1 MKAALRLAVL
11 LLAVTAATAR
21 AAPPQIN
28 LRVEMRAAAPSV
40 DAAAPGD
47 RVVDS
52 RRGTTPAPGDF
63 SVGTARSIGGDG
75 EVAQV
80 IVLNGAPA
88 SLRVSQ
94 RAPLPTGEWAWG
106 GRDAGVAQSRVWIDV
121 GRGFQ
126 VQPSWPGGQRP
137 VALEIR
143 AETSVGTTAQTKLS
157 VPLGE
162 WVEFAATAGAALQV
176 RVSPQR

>member
-1 MKAALRLAVL
+1 MKAALHLAAL
-11 LLAVTAATAR
+11 LVTAATATTAD
-21 AAPPQIN
+21 AAPPQAN
-28 LRVEMRAAAPSV
+28 LRVAMRAAAQGG

-52 RRGTTPAPGDF
+52 RRGATPGPGDF
-63 SVGTARSIGGDG
+63 SVGTARSSGGD
-75 EVAQV
+75 VAQV

-94 RAPLPTGEWAWG
+94 RVPLPTSEWAWG

-143 AETSVGTTAQTKLS
+143 AETVDGTTAQTKLS

-162 WVEFAATAGAALQV
+162 WVEFAASAGTALQV
-176 RVSPQR
+176 RVSLPR